1 MIDYI
6 DQCINGTSS
15 CKNILIVD
23 DSKVVRSIVKK
34 ALVRCP
40 DIDAQL
46 ILTETYKETLELL
59 ESNTF
64 HVAILDVN
72 LPDAPNGEV
81 IDLLLEKNIPVVVL
95 TGSMNESTKNIILE
109 PLANSTTIN
118 S

>member
-6 DQCINGTSS
+6 NQCANETSG

-34 ALVRCP
+34 AFIRCP
-40 DIDAQL
+40 DIDAKL
-46 ILTETYKETLELL
+46 VITESYKESVELL